1 MVSRSTL
8 RAGPFTFGD
17 ERLEARCVGP
27 DESPRCHPPPRGA
40 GQPPQP
46 NYTGNGRADA
56 ASSPVRLFPAG
67 DSGRGTV
74 GVARG
79 PGGVRHTAHGAPPGL
94 RPSPWPGAGDSPLR
108 EPTPLD
114 RTTGPCATLDV
125 MALTERQG
133 APSLSVAEPS
143 KPTRPPAHLRAA
155 TRRWFASVL
164 EDYDLE
170 PHHVRLLQL
179 AGEAWDRGQGA
190 REALKRD
197 GVPCPGRTS
206 TSPSG

>member
-1 MVSRSTL
+1 M
-8 RAGPFTFGD
+8 
-17 ERLEARCVGP
+17 
-27 DESPRCHPPPRGA
+27 
-40 GQPPQP
+40 
-46 NYTGNGRADA
+46 
-56 ASSPVRLFPAG
+56 
-67 DSGRGTV
+67 
-74 GVARG
+74 ARG

-143 KPTRPPAHLRAA
+143 KPPRPPAHLRAA
-155 TRRWFASVL
+155 TRRWFTSVL
-164 EDYDLE
+164 DTYVLE

-179 AGEAWDRGQGA
+179 AGEAWDRGQEA
-190 REALKRD
+190 REQLHRD
-197 GVPCPGRTS
+197 GLTTTTADGGLKPHPAVNIERDAAVRFARLLRELALDDEPEPDPRL
-206 TSPSG
+206 PRRR